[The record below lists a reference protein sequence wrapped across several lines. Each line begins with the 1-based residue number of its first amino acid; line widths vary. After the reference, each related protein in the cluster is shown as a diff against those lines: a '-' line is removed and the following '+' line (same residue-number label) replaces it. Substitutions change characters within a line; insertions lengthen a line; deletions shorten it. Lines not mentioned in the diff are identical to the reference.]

1 MNYRVRP
8 VCSQHQC
15 ASFLFLHAA
24 CYEILRAAET
34 ADSFLSFHLFSCS
47 ISAFCGFSK
56 QTGAMLSQIQRP
68 FFFWRCMNGR
78 GDGRT
83 PWWRPSLPGQPACLA
98 AFTVQITWVEERR
111 RAELQSWGRR
121 DCRRGGEERR
131 GEQMRGQDEER
142 KGEERL
148 KREKE
153 RRGGSTL
160 VVNKPYI
167 GGRTEVIWNIMDA
180 HNISAWLTYPAADIK
195 VPAELFTWKLNT
207 MIWWDVALSALK

>member
-1 MNYRVRP
+1 MKSCVQQKLQTHSWVSIFSAAAFQP
-8 VCSQHQC
+8 SVDSQNKPGPCCHK
-15 ASFLFLHAA
+15 
-24 CYEILRAAET
+24 
-34 ADSFLSFHLFSCS
+34 FS
-47 ISAFCGFSK
+47 A
-56 QTGAMLSQIQRP
+56 L